1 MAVCV
6 VDVGKEVRRNEF
18 CFRILPSTYHVYTQ
32 NWSYSFST
40 KGTHHLMLLKKSC
53 HLLVNQ
59 WRCCRTPCM
68 RDQPIARPL
77 PIHRPTQTQSSMP

>member
-53 HLLVNQ
+53 HLLIFLCSRITAASFALQ
-59 WRCCRTPCM
+59 TTPEEKITSNKI
-68 RDQPIARPL
+68 RL
-77 PIHRPTQTQSSMP
+77 

>member
-53 HLLVNQ
+53 HLLMFRKLHSLYTDVVCNPFYI
-59 WRCCRTPCM
+59 PC
-68 RDQPIARPL
+68 DHVISTL
-77 PIHRPTQTQSSMP
+77 